1 MKKYALALFAVLAFG
16 VGTFVVTYPKAGDLI
31 YDTAIA
37 VESTVYGLERRTQA
51 LDDLAM
57 VYYRGGAKDA
67 PAIVMV
73 HGYTSDKSVWLRFA
87 RHFTASH
94 HVIIPDLAGH
104 GETAFDPALSY
115 TQQAQAARIAALLD
129 RLGIAR
135 AHIIGN
141 SMGGYISAYFALSY
155 PQRTL
160 SAAMIDAAG
169 VISPQ
174 PSAMDLLVARGENPF
189 EIRST
194 EDFERFLP
202 MTMAQPPYLPQV
214 VIDAKAATYMARRER
229 YATIFAAIHGE
240 PRLTDRLPQLTPPSL
255 LIWGDQDR
263 LIDVSAVAVWQQQ
276 VPGISV
282 AVMPGIGHMPMIEAP
297 AQTAAIYREFLLAI
311 ALCRSPHEVTV
322 LRDCSK
328 VSPAMKSDKLGRS

>member
-1 MKKYALALFAVLAFG
+1 MKKTALALFAILACG
-16 VGTFVVTYPKAGDLI
+16 VGAVVATYPKIGDLI

-37 VESTVYGLERRTQA
+37 IESTVYGLGRRTQA

-57 VYYRGGAKDA
+57 VYYRGGPEAA

-73 HGYTSDKSVWLRFA
+73 HGYTSDKTVWLRFA
-87 RHFTASH
+87 RHFTGSH
-94 HVIIPDLAGH
+94 QVIIPDLAGH
-104 GETAFDPALSY
+104 GETAFDPALSH

-129 RLGIAR
+129 RLGIDR

-141 SMGGYISAYFALSY
+141 SMGGYISAYFALAY
-155 PQRTL
+155 PERTL
-160 SAAMIDAAG
+160 SAAMVDPAG

-189 EIRST
+189 EISSM

-214 VIDAKAATYMARRER
+214 VVDAKAATYMARRER
-229 YATIFAAIHGE
+229 YATIFEAIHSA
-240 PRLTDRLPQLTPPSL
+240 PRLTGRLPQLTPPSL

-263 LIDVSAVAVWQQQ
+263 LIDVSAVAVWQQ
-276 VPGISV
+276 VPGIAV
-282 AVMPGIGHMPMIEAP
+282 AVMPGIGHMPMVEAP
-297 AQTAAIYREFLLAI
+297 AQTAAIYRQFLAGLA
-311 ALCRSPHEVTV
+311 
-322 LRDCSK
+322 
-328 VSPAMKSDKLGRS
+328 GQ